1 MPDAR
6 IWRAAVSRSFMF
18 HCIFD
23 TFPTGQ
29 MENGERVVFKVTT
42 SNRGIPYVRDS
53 TSSVSRYLFS
63 RLRPVICL
71 PSLFSVHVAGQFEHK
86 RV

>member
-6 IWRAAVSRSFMF
+6 ISRAAVSRSFMF
-18 HCIFD
+18 HCIFN

-29 MENGERVVFKVTT
+29 MENGEWVVFKVTT

-53 TSSVSRYLFS
+53 TSSVLVIFS
-63 RLRPVICL
+63 LGYDPL
-71 PSLFSVHVAGQFEHK
+71 SVYQVNFQFT
-86 RV
+86 